1 MQTIELEM
9 EGTKVIRSD
18 GPEQVMAMPF
28 TEMGR
33 LQGER
38 GVGREAR
45 FLMVTSMGF
54 HVLNND
60 KDNIG

>member
-1 MQTIELEM
+1 MI
-9 EGTKVIRSD
+9 KSD
-18 GPEQVMAMPF
+18 GPEQAMEMPF

-38 GVGREAR
+38 GVGREGR
-45 FLMVTSMGF
+45 LLMVTSMGF
-54 HVLNND
+54 HVLNDD